1 MVLSSATRQNL
12 LLDVLRS
19 SEEELSGQALHAR
32 IKAEGGAIGLATVYR
47 HLRSLQ
53 QQGQVRC
60 RHLANGEALYAP
72 RERDVHHLT
81 CVECGSSSALAQC
94 PVEQHSLSIHTP
106 TGFTPLFHTLEVFG
120 ICANCKPAS

>member
-60 RHLANGEALYAP
+60 RHLGNGEALYAP
-72 RERDVHHLT
+72 RERDVHH
-81 CVECGSSSALAQC
+81 
-94 PVEQHSLSIHTP
+94 P
-106 TGFTPLFHTLEVFG
+106 TLV
-120 ICANCKPAS
+120 